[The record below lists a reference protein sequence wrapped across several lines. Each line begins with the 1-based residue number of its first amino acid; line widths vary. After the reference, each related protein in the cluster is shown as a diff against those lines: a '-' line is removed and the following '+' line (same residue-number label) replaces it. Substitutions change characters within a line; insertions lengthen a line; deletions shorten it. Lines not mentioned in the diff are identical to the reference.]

1 MEKMTIWNTVSGTDP
16 KYTSRVTQR
25 GGFTA
30 IDAYYQIRQATEM
43 WGPYGSAWGL
53 RNMKR
58 TLVMEMEMAFLDA
71 EFFYPDGDKIA
82 AFQIANSIDLKS
94 RSKSGDKWDDEFV
107 KKLETN
113 TISKSLSR
121 LGFGADV
128 FMGLFDD
135 ARYVLE
141 QNQKFGNPQPEAPK
155 MPGLSSI
162 PPLTPIGKPPVP
174 VQPAPG
180 FAPTINSLAP
190 HTIPEQQLRPAGM
203 PPAPPPPPKR

>member
-1 MEKMTIWNTVSGTDP
+1 MEKMAIWNMVSETDP

-30 IDAYYQIRQATEM
+30 IDAYYQIRQATEL

-53 RNMKR
+53 QNMKR

-71 EFFYPDGDKIA
+71 EFFYPDGDKTA
-82 AFQIANSIDLKS
+82 AFQIANSIDLKT
-94 RSKSGDKWDDEFV
+94 RSNKNGDNWDDEFV

-135 ARYVLE
+135 ARYVSE
-141 QNQKFGNPQPEAPK
+141 KNQKFGNPQPEPPK
-155 MPGLSSI
+155 MPGLPGV
-162 PPLTPIGKPPVP
+162 PPPIGKPP
-174 VQPAPG
+174 APET
-180 FAPTINSLAP
+180 APIRQIQNSIQFFSKALA
-190 HTIPEQQLRPAGM
+190 EQQLRPAGM